1 MLTLI
6 FVFAKRHNANSRS
19 LQLFKVRVCLT
30 LLTDSS
36 LLNTS
41 EYRRENKSM
50 ISSLKIKLEVSPTDA
65 ATLEFMQGKCRGLYN
80 WLVMGLRD
88 GKKWNFAEAKRSLQ
102 ESKQHDPE
110 LNQVYG
116 KLLAEVYY
124 RLDNAMKAFYRRVK
138 AGETPGFPRVRPRH
152 CFFTL
157 CYPAMYIKIENGIL
171 ILPTGGRGKTKRYPN
186 VQAKL
191 TEPAPDGF
199 REVAISRDA
208 RGNYYASFSHQR
220 QEEEPAQG
228 EVVAFDLGI
237 KTLAV
242 GANEQGRV
250 YHVGGFKGSRWYN
263 KQLDKIRSKRDRCK
277 KKSRRYIH
285 LSEVYKRVSEKKRN
299 KQRDSLHKASHLI
312 SRRLVERTV
321 VVGDLSQ
328 RQMVMKEHK
337 ERNKHLNRAVF
348 NDWGLYAF
356 IQMLMY
362 KCQLYGK
369 ELVILDER
377 NTSKTCSGC
386 GHKQSMPLW
395 KRTYCCTECGLVM
408 DRDENSAVNILT
420 RYFARLGPYTQIEC
434 DVLHADQNSVE
445 VVEASCQIQVQQLRL
460 W

>member
-1 MLTLI
+1 
-6 FVFAKRHNANSRS
+6 
-19 LQLFKVRVCLT
+19 
-30 LLTDSS
+30 
-36 LLNTS
+36 
-41 EYRRENKSM
+41 M
-50 ISSLKIKLEVSPTDA
+50 IICKKIKLEVPPQDA

-80 WLVMGLRD
+80 WLVMRLRN
-88 GKKWNFAEAKRSLQ
+88 GEKWNFAEMKRSLKI
-102 ESKQHDPE
+102 SKKHDPE
-110 LNQVYG
+110 LNHVYG
-116 KLLAEVYY
+116 KLLAEIYY
-124 RLDNAMKAFYRRVK
+124 RLDGAMKAFYRRVK

-157 CYPAMYIKIENGIL
+157 CYPALYIKIENGIL
-171 ILPTGGRGKTKRYPN
+171 ILPTGGKGKNKQYPN
-186 VQAKL
+186 IQAKL
-191 TEPAPDGF
+191 AEPAPEGF
-199 REVAISRDA
+199 REVALSRDA
-208 RGNYYASFSHQR
+208 RGYYYASFSHQR
-220 QEEEPAQG
+220 QEEEQTLG

-263 KQLDKIRSKRDRCK
+263 RQLDKIRSKRDRCK

-285 LSEVYKRVSEKKRN
+285 LSNVYKRVSEKKRN

-312 SRRLVERTV
+312 SHKLVERTI

-337 ERNKHLNRAVF
+337 ERNKQLNRAVY

-356 IQMLMY
+356 LQMLIY

-377 NTSKTCSGC
+377 NTSKTCSEC

-395 KRTYCCTECGLVM
+395 KRTYCCTKCGLVM
-408 DRDENSAVNILT
+408 DRDENSAINILT
-420 RYFARLGPYTQIEC
+420 RYLARLEPYTQEPEC
-434 DVLHADQNSVE
+434 DVLQDACLE
-445 VVEASCQIQVQQLRL
+445 VASTELAQAGEVQKSTV
-460 W
+460 